1 MDFFEVIKYDQSFC
15 GPGDFNGKNAALSK
29 AEQIEFLE
37 KYLETGRKHYKI
49 GKTPKPV
56 VNAEECRKILAEL
69 PKEDNTVRHRLSIDE
84 AEAFAVSCPE
94 YKYLTLYTKKS
105 TENGEKIIFNDGDT
119 YPVPCA
125 KVETE
130 EEIVYAK
137 IGVNIESAY
146 RTSLRGGVDTT
157 VTGRI
162 VEFRNG
168 IKEILKIQFYS
179 DGGVYLR
186 LIYPDKYHHQNIRL
200 GSYDFDTDNVLAV
213 TFSKFCCSVSLNEG
227 KPVSV
232 SPGYPLLPD
241 VVFFG
246 GGMFPIGRWSVCPS
260 LVLTNGERPELFKR
274 TKKNVFEEELGRV
287 SLPYCLG
294 TVRYKD
300 RVLKIKKEFEY
311 VPDGKEAWLHI
322 SSVDPG
328 GEVFINEEFVCRSN
342 DLMPIDEN
350 VSNYL
355 RSGKNLLTVYI
366 DPRAPE
372 NLCGWHRQDDPYY
385 GWFVGKIYLEGRNK
399 TRIENIQISTL
410 ETEGQIV
417 ASFRAEILSD
427 VIGDVVFSVT
437 VERDLAK
444 YCVLSEC
451 ISLQAGKNLKLF
463 TISFPGTPWSYENPV
478 LYKVNC
484 RLELNETIADE
495 WSEYTGFRTI
505 EQRGGKLFFNNKQI
519 TLKGALLMQYLPPH
533 EETVLNH
540 VCPSDEQIV
549 AQGLMAKK
557 MNCNT
562 VRLHQLGYGS
572 NDERIARIFDAL
584 GLTVIWT
591 TRLIDSITTVLWTK
605 TWRQKPYYQKQM
617 AAVINHPSIIMWE
630 GANEEYVYRS
640 DIDNIY
646 REFVSAVKETDTSRL
661 VCPISHLYYAN
672 DSYDRGC
679 QYYQDSGLEDE
690 FFCPAKA
697 CKEWNDNLVVRSAH
711 TYDWLLGYG
720 TDWEALRRQPWSA
733 QRAML
738 DSNSHA
744 YIVSEYAVI
753 GRQDPTIPEAKKFFN
768 PESYEYGDEQAL
780 GYDFSGDKWMIS
792 QAYQALAAKNATKKM
807 FSLGA
812 DGMLWCCLQSGA
824 NNGSYLKPPIDFWGY
839 PKLAFYA
846 LRECFQKIICFQDD
860 TDVLWGRGHKLRPMV
875 FCQPDGKEYD
885 IVIRIL
891 DKEDKTVYQTIYRGV
906 RLDRRR
912 ICLEER
918 SPDGFSETGYYT
930 IEYSVRPARS
940 ASEDSCPKYGTE
952 NG

>member
-1 MDFFEVIKYDQSFC
+1 MDFFEVIKYDRSFC
-15 GPGDFNGKNAALSK
+15 GAGDFNGKDAAMSK

-37 KYLETGRKHYKI
+37 KYLEAGKRYYKI
-49 GKTPKPV
+49 EDLFKPV
-56 VNAEECRKILAEL
+56 VGAEECRKVLADL
-69 PKEDNTVRHRLSIDE
+69 PKEDNEFRHRLSIDE
-84 AEAFAVSCPE
+84 VDASAVSCPK
-94 YKYLTLYTKKS
+94 YKYLTLYTNRS
-105 TENGEKIIFNDGDT
+105 EENGEKIIFDDGDT

-125 KVETE
+125 KLETE
-130 EEIVYAK
+130 EGIASAT
-137 IGVNIESAY
+137 IAVNIDSAY
-146 RTSLRGGVDTT
+146 RAPLRGGIDTM

-179 DGGVYLR
+179 DGEVYLR
-186 LIYPDKYHHQNIRL
+186 LGYPDKYHHRNIRL
-200 GSYDFDTDNVLAV
+200 GSYDFDADNVLTV
-213 TFSKFCCSVSLNEG
+213 KFSQLCCSVSLNGGEQ
-227 KPVSV
+227 VSV
-232 SPGYPLLPD
+232 SPGHPLLPD

-260 LVLTNGERPELFKR
+260 LVLLDGERPKLFER
-274 TKKNVFEEELGRV
+274 EEEEHVSEEELGRV
-287 SLPYCLG
+287 LLPYCLG

-300 RVLKIKKEFEY
+300 KFLKIKKIFEY
-311 VPDGKEAWLHI
+311 DPDGKDVWLHI

-328 GEVFINEEFVCRSN
+328 GKVFINEEFVCQSN

-350 VSNYL
+350 VSKYL
-355 RSGKNLLTVYI
+355 RPGKNLLTVYI

-372 NLCGWHRQDDPYY
+372 NLCSWHRQDDPYY
-385 GWFVGKIYLEGRNK
+385 GWFAGKIYLEKRDK
-399 TRIENIQISTL
+399 THIENIQISTL
-410 ETEGQIV
+410 ETEGKIE
-417 ASFRAEILSD
+417 ASFRVKVLAGIS
-427 VIGDVVFSVT
+427 GKGRFSVT
-437 VERDLAK
+437 VERDEAK
-444 YCVLSEC
+444 YRVVSEDM
-451 ISLQAGKNLKLF
+451 SFQAGQNLKRF
-463 TISFPGTPWSYENPV
+463 VISFPGLPWSCENPI
-478 LYKVNC
+478 LYKVSC
-484 RLELNETIADE
+484 RLEFNGTIADE
-495 WSEYTGFRTI
+495 WSEYTGFRVI
-505 EQRGGKLFFNNKQI
+505 EQREGKLFLNDRQI

-584 GLTVIWT
+584 GLAVIWT
-591 TRLIDSITTVLWTK
+591 TRLIDSIATVLWTK

-617 AAVINHPSIIMWE
+617 AAVMNHPSIIMWE

-661 VCPISHLYYAN
+661 ICPVSHVYYAN
-672 DSYDRGC
+672 DSYDHGC

-690 FFCPAKA
+690 FFRPVKA
-697 CKEWNDNLVVRSAH
+697 CKEWNDGLVVRSAH
-711 TYDWLLGYG
+711 TYNWLLGYG
-720 TDWEALRRQPWSA
+720 ADWGAMRRQSWSA
-733 QRAML
+733 QKEML
-738 DSNSHA
+738 DSSSHA

-753 GRQDPTIPEAKKFFN
+753 GRQNPNIPEAKKFFN

-780 GYDFSGDKWMIS
+780 GYDFSGDKWIIS

-807 FSLGA
+807 FSLGV

-846 LRECFQKIICFQDD
+846 LRECFQRIICFQND
-860 TDVLWGRGHKLRPMV
+860 TDVLWGKEHRLRPLV
-875 FCQPDGKEYD
+875 FCRPDGKEYD
-885 IVIRIL
+885 ITIRIL
-891 DKEDKTVYQTIYRGV
+891 DEEGRTVYRTIYPGV

-918 SPDGFSETGYYT
+918 DPDGFSETGYYT
-930 IEYSVRPARS
+930 IEYSVRPA
-940 ASEDSCPKYGTE
+940 AEISCPEDGTE

>member
-1 MDFFEVIKYDQSFC
+1 MEFFEVIKYDPSFC
-15 GPGDFNGKNAALSK
+15 GSGDFNGRNAALSK

-37 KYLETGRKHYKI
+37 KYLEIGKKYYKI
-49 GKTPKPV
+49 EKIPKPV
-56 VNAEECRKILAEL
+56 VESEECRKILAKL
-69 PKEDNTVRHRLSIDE
+69 SKEENGVRHRLSIDE
-84 AEAFAVSCPE
+84 VDAFAVSCPE
-94 YKYLTLYTKKS
+94 YEYLTLYTNRS
-105 TENGEKIIFNDGDT
+105 EENGEKIIFDDGDT

-125 KVETE
+125 KLETE
-130 EEIVYAK
+130 EGIVSAK
-137 IGVNIESAY
+137 IAVNIESSY
-146 RTSLRGGVDTT
+146 RAPLRGGVDTM

-179 DGGVYLR
+179 DGEVYLR

-200 GSYDFDTDNVLAV
+200 GSYEFDVDNILLVQ
-213 TFSKFCCSVSLNEG
+213 FSQFCCSVSLNNG
-227 KPVSV
+227 DPVSV
-232 SPGYPLLPD
+232 SPGHPLLPD
-241 VVFFG
+241 VVFLG

-260 LVLTNGERPELFKR
+260 LVLSNGEQPKLFKR
-274 TKKNVFEEELGRV
+274 KEQKNVFEEELGRV
-287 SLPYCLG
+287 LLPYCLG
-294 TVRYKD
+294 TVRHKD
-300 RVLKIKKEFEY
+300 KVLKIEKEFEY
-311 VPDGKEAWLHI
+311 NPDGKEVWLHI

-328 GEVFINEEFVCRSN
+328 GKVFINEEFVCRSN

-350 VSNYL
+350 VSKYL

-372 NLCGWHRQDDPYY
+372 NLCSWHRQDDPYY
-385 GWFVGKIYLEGRNK
+385 GWFVGRIYIEDRNK
-399 TRIENIQISTL
+399 TYIENIQISTL
-410 ETEGQIV
+410 ETEGKIV
-417 ASFRAEILSD
+417 ASFRMD
-427 VIGDVVFSVT
+427 VLADIAREGIFSVT
-437 VERDLAK
+437 VERESTK
-444 YCVLSEC
+444 YLVLSEC
-451 ISLQAGKNLKLF
+451 ISLQAGENRKRF
-463 TISFPGTPWSYENPV
+463 IISFPGIPWSCENPV

-484 RLELNETIADE
+484 RLEFNETIADE
-495 WSEYTGFRTI
+495 WSEYTGFRII
-505 EQRGGKLFFNNKQI
+505 EQRDGKLFLNNQQI

-591 TRLIDSITTVLWTK
+591 TRLIDSIATVLWTK

-630 GANEEYVYRS
+630 GANEEYLYRS

-646 REFVSAVKETDTSRL
+646 REFVSGVKEIDTSRL
-661 VCPISHLYYAN
+661 ICPISHLYYAN
-672 DSYDRGC
+672 DSYDHGC

-690 FFCPAKA
+690 FFRPAKA

-711 TYDWLLGYG
+711 TYNWLLGYG

-733 QRAML
+733 QKAML
-738 DSNSHA
+738 DSCSHA
-744 YIVSEYAVI
+744 YIVSEYAII

-768 PESYEYGDEQAL
+768 PQSYEYGDEQSL
-780 GYDFSGDKWMIS
+780 GYDFSGDKWIIS
-792 QAYQALAAKNATKKM
+792 QAYQALAAKSASKKM
-807 FSLGA
+807 FSLGV

-824 NNGSYLKPPIDFWGY
+824 NDGSYLKPPIDFWGY

-860 TDVLWGRGHKLRPMV
+860 TDVLWGREHRLRPIV

-891 DKEDKTVYQTIYRGV
+891 DKEDRAVYRTIYYGV

-912 ICLEER
+912 IYLEER
-918 SPDGFSETGYYT
+918 NPDGFSESGYYT
-930 IEYSVRPARS
+930 IEYSVRPS
-940 ASEDSCPKYGTE
+940 AEVPCPGERTE
-952 NG
+952 N